1 MEKYIWKKSN
11 ELLNEQKKYL
21 PGACHYNFH
30 GTKIIQNIVFEKAN
44 GSRVWD
50 VDGNEYLDLYAKSG
64 TMILGHCNRVVNE
77 YMSNALERVV
87 SVNDTI
93 YTQEVVKKIHECF
106 PSIEMMRFSLSGT
119 EAIQNVFRLARAYT
133 GKQKI
138 VRFLGH
144 FHGSGDNVLGN
155 SCNDKYQPCENYKE
169 TNSTEGRFRGALE
182 ETLVVPWNDYEK
194 LYKIIS
200 LYEDDI
206 AAIIMEPIMVNN
218 GSIMPKEGYLQKVR
232 KLCDTKNILL
242 IFDEVITGFRVGL
255 GGVQKMLGV
264 KPDLSIVGKSIS
276 NGIIPLTV
284 FGGKKDIM
292 QLYVDQK
299 VVHLGTYNG
308 YPLAMAAANVT
319 ITQLMKCNTYEKM
332 GKKAKEIKRIMEM
345 TAKKMNIPFHL
356 QGPLL
361 CMSYHFTEKKLENYK
376 QDIREIAKKAFF
388 HNMCDSYG
396 VLFAA
401 PSRIYLNTEID
412 DNDLDFFEERIYY
425 AFDNSRDI
433 LS

>member
-1 MEKYIWKKSN
+1 M
-11 ELLNEQKKYL
+11 
-21 PGACHYNFH
+21 G
-30 GTKIIQNIVFEKAN
+30 IQ
-44 GSRVWD
+44 G
-50 VDGNEYLDLYAKSG
+50 
-64 TMILGHCNRVVNE
+64 
-77 YMSNALERVV
+77 
-87 SVNDTI
+87 
-93 YTQEVVKKIHECF
+93 
-106 PSIEMMRFSLSGT
+106 
-119 EAIQNVFRLARAYT
+119 IQT
-133 GKQKI
+133 
-138 VRFLGH
+138 
-144 FHGSGDNVLGN
+144 
-155 SCNDKYQPCENYKE
+155 
-169 TNSTEGRFRGALE
+169 
-182 ETLVVPWNDYEK
+182 
-194 LYKIIS
+194 
-200 LYEDDI
+200 
-206 AAIIMEPIMVNN
+206 
-218 GSIMPKEGYLQKVR
+218 
-232 KLCDTKNILL
+232 
-242 IFDEVITGFRVGL
+242 
-255 GGVQKMLGV
+255 
-264 KPDLSIVGKSIS
+264 
-276 NGIIPLTV
+276 
-284 FGGKKDIM
+284 
-292 QLYVDQK
+292 QK

-332 GKKAKEIKRIMEM
+332 EEKAKEIKRIMEM